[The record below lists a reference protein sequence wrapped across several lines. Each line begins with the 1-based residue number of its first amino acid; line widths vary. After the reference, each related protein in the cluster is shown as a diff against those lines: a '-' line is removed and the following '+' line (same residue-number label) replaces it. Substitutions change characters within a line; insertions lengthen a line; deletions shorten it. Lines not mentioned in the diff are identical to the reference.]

1 MPEAKV
7 LQFRRQDPPPAAPP
21 AAPER
26 SYHCSFICGN
36 PDSILRLAQLAA
48 DLGVKM
54 YILESPKV

>member
-7 LQFRRQDPPPAAPP
+7 LRFRRQDPPAAPP
-21 AAPER
+21 PER
-26 SYHCSFICGN
+26 NYHCSFICGN

-54 YILESPKV
+54 SILESPKV